1 MHVNHC
7 KQTAYTTTKSAGKQ
21 AKVAGWLL
29 CSPAVN
35 GILDI
40 AVTGRVSMART
51 LPRFKHHPEPE
62 PSLSLFNFDGLAL
75 AQAKDRLRHCPAV
88 ARKYVWISSGLK

>member
-1 MHVNHC
+1 
-7 KQTAYTTTKSAGKQ
+7 
-21 AKVAGWLL
+21 
-29 CSPAVN
+29 
-35 GILDI
+35 
-40 AVTGRVSMART
+40 MART